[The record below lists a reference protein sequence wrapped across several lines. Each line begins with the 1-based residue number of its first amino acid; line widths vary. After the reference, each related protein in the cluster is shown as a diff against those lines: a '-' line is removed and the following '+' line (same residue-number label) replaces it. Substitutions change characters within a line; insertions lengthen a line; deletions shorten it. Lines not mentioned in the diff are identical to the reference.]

1 MKKFRLTNKNR
12 NLPNKNVEVIMTITL
27 KVSDNTK
34 KKMIEYFEDKKRE
47 KTPQY
52 AVFQADEADT
62 VVTLYES
69 GKAVFQGI
77 SADIDAN
84 MWKEVE
90 SHLNPNKKIDITN
103 SENKKKKEETKKDPK
118 VYYCNSIGSD
128 EVGTGDYFGPIVVTA
143 SFVSKENI
151 PFLEELGV
159 RDSKKLTDEKILEI
173 VPKLIKVIPYESI
186 ILSNK
191 EYNEKYSHNINM
203 NKIKA
208 IMHNKVLS
216 KVKSK
221 NFNYDYIVVDQF
233 AQPYVYFNY
242 LKESTNVVRNI
253 TFITKA
259 EDKCLSVAC
268 SSIISRYIFLKEFDK
283 LSKNLNLLLLKG
295 ASDKVDE
302 IGVKIVNKYG
312 FDKLNE
318 IAKLNFKNT
327 EKIKELIS
335 K

>member
-1 MKKFRLTNKNR
+1 
-12 NLPNKNVEVIMTITL
+12 MTITL

-103 SENKKKKEETKKDPK
+103 SENKKKKEEAKKDPK

-191 EYNEKYSHNINM
+191 EYNEKYSHDINM

-302 IGVKIVNKYG
+302 IGVKIVNEYG